1 MDHLQAS
8 IHDEDP
14 RVMVHQSI
22 TEEKEI
28 SGLPGQRM
36 AAFINE
42 ISMKLN
48 PLNQL
53 IPDVLMLGHSYLV
66 PNRLAKILEHK
77 GSQAKAVNP
86 THPAAA
92 VVMIGNAQVGQS
104 LRSNLMAS
112 DHAGPL
118 RISSPCLPS

>member
-1 MDHLQAS
+1 
-8 IHDEDP
+8 
-14 RVMVHQSI
+14 MVHQSI

-28 SGLPGQRM
+28 SGLPAQRM

-42 ISMKLN
+42 ASVQLN
-48 PLNQL
+48 PLDDL
-53 IPDVLMLGHSYLV
+53 TPDVLMLRHPDSVL
-66 PNRLAKILEHK
+66 NRLPKILEHK
-77 GSQAKAVNP
+77 DSQTKAVN
-86 THPAAA
+86 TARAAAA

-104 LRSNLMAS
+104 LRGNLMAS